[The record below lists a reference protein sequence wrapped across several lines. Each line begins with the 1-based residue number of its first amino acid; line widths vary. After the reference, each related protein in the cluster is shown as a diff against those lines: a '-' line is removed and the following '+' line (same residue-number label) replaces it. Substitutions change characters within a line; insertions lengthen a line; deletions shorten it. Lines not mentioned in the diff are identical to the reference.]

1 MGCGSCHFESRE
13 SSRACGEGI
22 ALKSHVPEHEGEEI
36 AKRRVVL
43 QVELQVLAVL
53 ESSPAR
59 RIGRFIFEWLL
70 PFDMFE
76 PKSTAV
82 SFRPR
87 RRRPHKSNTES
98 LPSRAERLPVGYLSE
113 GKHLAITGVHGR
125 GVTRAGAC
133 FGVRERVDFN

>member
-1 MGCGSCHFESRE
+1 MGCGSCNFESRE

-22 ALKSHVPEHEGEEI
+22 ALKSHVLEHGEKRLQSGVLFFKSNCKCWPCLNRPTERWI
-36 AKRRVVL
+36 A
-43 QVELQVLAVL
+43 
-53 ESSPAR
+53 
-59 RIGRFIFEWLL
+59 RFMFECLL

-113 GKHLAITGVHGR
+113 GKHLAIT
-125 GVTRAGAC
+125 
-133 FGVRERVDFN
+133 